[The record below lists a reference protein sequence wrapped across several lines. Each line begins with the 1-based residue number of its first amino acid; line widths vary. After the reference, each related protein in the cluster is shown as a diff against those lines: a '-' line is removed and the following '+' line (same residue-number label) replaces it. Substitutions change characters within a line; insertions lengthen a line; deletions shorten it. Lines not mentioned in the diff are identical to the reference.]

1 VICLHAP
8 AVKADG
14 NGIPGGIAGVAAA
27 EAQKRQE
34 RVTAAQTLFTA
45 GSKAFSDQSYAEA
58 MDYFKAAFETI
69 PDVPAVADQR
79 KIFFKR
85 YQAAAYQYSVI
96 LAGEAKWAESEQT
109 LADIIALAESSK
121 IEGASIDPEVR
132 KMLDDLRNHDD
143 RYNKATTPQHLREV
157 NTVSSKLTLGK
168 GYLELGDY
176 DRAERAFNEALTV
189 DPFNTAARRGLENVE
204 RHRMNYFD
212 AAEDHTRARA
222 LAAVTGAWESPV
234 RVPMSDANI
243 PINMD
248 GVSEGGDVTL
258 ERKLKDIIIP
268 QVELENARLIEVV
281 EFLTQKAQEL
291 DASETDP
298 QRRGVNIVID
308 SSGLAGGE
316 DAGQRVLSIKL
327 ANIPLGVA
335 LKYAAQQV
343 GMVYRV
349 DNFAVRVI
357 SETADDGGALVS
369 RRYIVPPG
377 FLSGGAESPAAAGP
391 ADPFAT
397 PVPGAGPGALVE
409 RISPQQFLESRGVVF
424 GPGASVS
431 FIAATN
437 SLLVRNTSQQL
448 NTIDSIVQAAR
459 DTAPKNVEIRVKI
472 ISIESETLKLL
483 GMDFLLGQSSLTN
496 SSVFYSG
503 GTNGNSADPLVQAD
517 YPFAGVGGP
526 LGLNPITS
534 GLRMGSLGTNT
545 SIEDVI
551 NFGIGGGNGATGRA
565 PGVFSVAG
573 VLTNPQFQMVLRA
586 LDQAKGSDLL
596 SDANVTV
603 KPGQLA
609 KIEVIREFIY
619 PTEYDPPEVPQQ
631 IGGNPDDDDN
641 NDDDN
646 GPVPGFIDAVIPVT
660 PATPTAF
667 EVRNVGKVLE
677 VEPTVAADNKTV
689 SVNILL
695 DFTDFVGFINYG
707 LPITANGELVTENE
721 ILMPVFDAIKE
732 TTNVTI
738 WDGQTIAIGGFHGE
752 SITSSHDKVPVL
764 GDLPLLG
771 RGFSSTTNQSGKRAV
786 TVFLTVNLIDP
797 GGNPLN
803 LPVEETPEFPAQT
816 RFNPSG
822 GLQSGP
828 PPALPYPAK

>member
-1 VICLHAP
+1 
-8 AVKADG
+8 
-14 NGIPGGIAGVAAA
+14 
-27 EAQKRQE
+27 
-34 RVTAAQTLFTA
+34 
-45 GSKAFSDQSYAEA
+45 

-109 LADIIALAESSK
+109 LADIIDLAESSK

-176 DRAERAFNEALTV
+176 DRAERAFNEALAV

-212 AAEDHTRARA
+212 AATDHTRSRA
-222 LAAVTGAWESPV
+222 LAAVTGGWESPV
-234 RVPMSDANI
+234 RVPMTDGNI
-243 PINMD
+243 SINLD

-258 ERKLKDIIIP
+258 ERKLKEIIIP
-268 QVELENARLIEVV
+268 QVALENARLIEVV

-291 DASETDP
+291 DASEGDP

-349 DNFAVRVI
+349 ENFAVRVI
-357 SETADDGGALVS
+357 SETSDDGGALIS
-369 RRYIVPPG
+369 RRYTVPPG
-377 FLSGGAESPAAAGP
+377 FLSGGAGPPAAAGP

-397 PVPGAGPGALVE
+397 PVPGAGAGALVE
-409 RISPQQFLESRGVVF
+409 RISPQQFLEGRGVVF

-448 NTIDSIVQAAR
+448 STIDSIVQASL
-459 DTAPKNVEIRVKI
+459 DTVPKNVEVRVKI
-472 ISIESETLKLL
+472 VSIESETLKLL
-483 GMDFLLGQSSLTN
+483 GMDFLLGQTSLN
-496 SSVFYSG
+496 NGAAFFSG
-503 GTNGNSADPLVQAD
+503 GTNGNATDPLDQAD

-534 GLRMGSLGTNT
+534 GLRMGSLGTNQ

-551 NFGIGGGNGATGRA
+551 NFGIGGAGVQGRA
-565 PGVFSVAG
+565 PGVFSVGG
-573 VLTNPQFQMVLRA
+573 VFTNPQFQMVLRA

-596 SDANVTV
+596 SDALVTV

-609 KIEVIREFIY
+609 KIEVIRDFIY
-619 PTEYDPPEVPQQ
+619 PTEYDPPEIPNLVAISGTIPSVPAQ
-631 IGGNPDDDDN
+631 
-641 NDDDN
+641 
-646 GPVPGFIDAVIPVT
+646 
-660 PATPTAF
+660 PTAF
-667 EVRNVGKVLE
+667 ETRSIGKTLE
-677 VEPTVAADNKTV
+677 IEPTVAADNKTI

-695 DFTDFVGFINYG
+695 DFTEFVGFINYG
-707 LPITANGELVTENE
+707 TPITMNGELVTANE

-752 SITSSHDKVPVL
+752 SATNIHDKVPGL
-764 GDLPLLG
+764 GDLPALG
-771 RGFSSTTNQSGKRAV
+771 RGFSSSTGQSSKRAV
-786 TVFLTVNLIDP
+786 TIFLTVNLIDP
-797 GGNPLN
+797 
-803 LPVEETPEFPAQT
+803 
-816 RFNPSG
+816 
-822 GLQSGP
+822 
-828 PPALPYPAK
+828 

>member
-1 VICLHAP
+1 MVGAQIP
-8 AVKADG
+8 VVKGDG
-14 NGIPGGIAGVAAA
+14 NDVPGGIAGIAAV

-45 GSKAFSDQSYAEA
+45 GSKAYSDQSYAEA

-79 KIFFKR
+79 LIFFKR
-85 YQAAAYQYSVI
+85 YQAAAYQYAVI
-96 LAGEAKWAESEQT
+96 LAGEAKWAESEKT
-109 LADIIALAESSK
+109 LADVIALAESSK
-121 IEGASIDPEVR
+121 IGGSGVDPEV
-132 KMLDDLRNHDD
+132 KDMLEDLRNHDE
-143 RYNKATTPQHLREV
+143 RFNMAATPQHLREV

-176 DRAERAFNEALTV
+176 DRAERAFNEALAV

-204 RHRMNYFD
+204 RHRRNYFD
-212 AAEDHTRARA
+212 AATDHTRAKA
-222 LAAVTGAWESPV
+222 LAAVEGAWESPV
-234 RVPMSDANI
+234 RVPMSDLDAPVNF
-243 PINMD
+243 D
-248 GVSEGGDVTL
+248 GVAEGGDVVL
-258 ERKLKDIIIP
+258 ERKLKSIVIP
-268 QVELENARLIEVV
+268 QVELSNASLAEVV
-281 EFLTQKAQEL
+281 DFLSQKAQEL
-291 DASETDP
+291 DASESDP

-308 SSGLAGGE
+308 SSGLPEGE
-316 DAGQRVLSIKL
+316 DPRQRILSIKL

-335 LKYAAQQV
+335 LKYATQQV

-349 DNFAVRVI
+349 ENFAVRVI
-357 SETADDGGALVS
+357 SETADDGEVLSS
-369 RRYIVPPG
+369 RRFLVPPG

-397 PVPGAGPGALVE
+397 PVPGAGAGALVE
-409 RISPQQFLESRGVVF
+409 RVSPQQFLESRGVVF
-424 GPGASVS
+424 GPGASAS

-448 NTIDSIVQAAR
+448 NTIESIVQAAR
-459 DTAPKNVEIRVKI
+459 DTAPKNVEVRVKI
-472 ISIESETLKLL
+472 VSIESETLKLL

-503 GTNGNSADPLVQAD
+503 GTNGNSSTPLVQAD

-534 GLRMGSLGTNT
+534 GLRMGQVGNNT

-551 NFGIGGGNGATGRA
+551 NFGLGGGNGANGRA

-573 VLTNPQFQMVLRA
+573 VLTNPQFQAVLRA

-596 SDANVTV
+596 SDAYVTV

-609 KIEVIREFIY
+609 KIEVMREFIY
-619 PTEYDPPEVPQQ
+619 PTEYDPPEIPQQ
-631 IGGNPDDDDN
+631 IGAGGGVDDDDDT
-641 NDDDN
+641 DD
-646 GPVPGFIDAVIPVT
+646 GGGGGGGGITPVV
-660 PATPTAF
+660 PAQPTAF

-689 SVNILL
+689 SVNILM

-707 LPITANGELVTENE
+707 TPILQDGQLVTENE

-752 SITSSHDKVPVL
+752 SITDTHDKVPLL

-771 RGFSSTTNQSGKRAV
+771 RGFSSTTANSSKRAV

-797 GGNPLN
+797 GGNPIN
-803 LPVEETPEFPAQT
+803 LPLEETTEFTAGP
-816 RFNPSG
+816 RFDPSG